1 MTAVYVLLSIVAII
15 TLRFV
20 LRWSILY
27 PETLWDWSKEDVESI
42 YTADWPEDF
51 LWGSATAAFQVE
63 GHNKPSN
70 WTMWENSTDEQGN
83 PRIHK
88 GQKSGDACDHF
99 HRYRDDMRI
108 AAQDLGINSYRFSI
122 AWSRIEPKQGEY
134 DQEAIQHYSDV
145 IDACLENGIKPM
157 VTLHHFSHPLWFEEI
172 GSFEKEENIEH

>member
-1 MTAVYVLLSIVAII
+1 MTVVYVLLSIIALI

-27 PETLWDWSKEDVESI
+27 PETCMGSSKEDVESI
-42 YTADWPEDF
+42 YTADLPEGF
-51 LWGSATAAFQVE
+51 LWGSAQLPFKLKDTT
-63 GHNKPSN
+63 NLSN
-70 WTMWENSTDEQGN
+70 WTMWENSTDDKGN

-88 GQKSGDACDHF
+88 GQKAGDACDHF

-145 IDACLENGIKPM
+145 IDACLENGINQWLLSTTL
-157 VTLHHFSHPLWFEEI
+157 VTRSGL
-172 GSFEKEENIEH
+172 KD